1 MDSAR
6 SPRPTLYAF
15 MVAGSAC
22 AAVLGF
28 GREATLGALFGASRA
43 SDAFYAALAVPF
55 TLAYFIVGGALAP
68 ALTAS
73 LAGRLEGHE
82 TDAARLLTRNSL
94 AVIGAAGGALAL
106 LLAFASG
113 TIARLLVPGFS
124 PDEARLTAVLFC
136 ELLPYGLLTALAL
149 IAAAALNA
157 AGAYGTPVVAILAA
171 NGVSLAL
178 LLLFGR
184 ATGIHAAAWALSA
197 GSLLHLLI
205 SLVRLARL
213 GLLSRPALTHPSV
226 PMPWRDSAVLG
237 LSLGLAGAVDLAER
251 LFASAAGVGAIA
263 LLAFAS
269 KLIHLPMRLFAA
281 PLTAVA
287 FPRLVRARRRDGAPT
302 TREADSTAR
311 LLLHLLLYAAAVAA
325 GASGPLVALTM
336 GRGRF
341 DAASVDALS
350 GLLLVLAPAIVAIGF
365 VETGSKY
372 LLAAGRTG
380 AIAWAQAAG
389 LASYLLAV
397 TILTR
402 WGVMG
407 LAAARDV
414 AWGVAA
420 IGLML
425 PLLWARKDRPTAG
438 RLITPFLAATASALL
453 ASLVVRKLPGG
464 SFVRL
469 AVASL
474 IVAASFGLLSW
485 LGHLASTATAKAKA
499 AARPDE
505 S

>member
-1 MDSAR
+1 MDPAR
-6 SPRPTLYAF
+6 PPRPALYVF

-22 AAVLGF
+22 AALLGF

-43 SDAFYAALAVPF
+43 SDAFYAALAIPF
-55 TLAYFIVGGALAP
+55 TLSYFIVGGALAP
-68 ALTAS
+68 ALTAA
-73 LAGRLEGHE
+73 LAGRLEGRE
-82 TDAARLLTRNSL
+82 TDAARLLVRNAL
-94 AVIGAAGGALAL
+94 AVIGATGGALAL
-106 LLAFASG
+106 LLGIASE
-113 TIARLLVPGFS
+113 TIARLLVPGFT
-124 PDEARLTAVLFC
+124 PDQARLTAVLLC

-149 IAAAALNA
+149 LAAAALNA
-157 AGAYGTPVVAILAA
+157 AGIYETPVVAVLAA
-171 NGVSLAL
+171 NATSFAL

-205 SLVRLARL
+205 SLIRLVGL
-213 GLLSRPALTHPSV
+213 GLLSRPAGPHSLASL
-226 PMPWRDSAVLG
+226 PWRDSAVLG

-287 FPRLVRARRRDGAPT
+287 FPRLVRARRKDGAPT
-302 TREADSTAR
+302 TRESDSTAR
-311 LLLHLLLYAAAVAA
+311 LLLHLLLYAASVAA

-350 GLLLVLAPAIVAIGF
+350 RLLLVLSPAIVAIGF

-372 LLAAGRTG
+372 LLAGGRTG

-389 LASYLLAV
+389 LGSYLLAASL
-397 TILTR
+397 LTR
-402 WGVMG
+402 EGIVG
-407 LAAARDV
+407 LAAARDIG
-414 AWGVAA
+414 WGVSAL
-420 IGLML
+420 GLML
-425 PLLWARKDRPTAG
+425 PLLLARKDRPAAG
-438 RLITPFLAATASALL
+438 SLLTPFLAAIASALL
-453 ASLVVRKLPGG
+453 AGLAVRHAQGG
-464 SFVRL
+464 SLVRL
-469 AVASL
+469 AVAAL
-474 IVAASFGLLSW
+474 AAAAAFALLTW
-485 LGHLASTATAKAKA
+485 LGRLAATATK

-505 S
+505 T